1 MNSHSLFYVIVL
13 PIIWIAI
20 RGLQGVRS
28 RQTLLLLTSYLL
40 YASWGTGF
48 LALLL
53 LSSIA
58 NSFFGRLVKSR
69 PSVGRLWLGIAAN
82 VVLLGM
88 FKYARELMPLLSHT
102 RLAPTISYIVLP
114 IGISFWTFQALS
126 YLLDI
131 YRGENLDPS
140 FIEFSLYMAFWPTVL
155 SGPICRL
162 PSLLPQFRSTTNS
175 TLRDAARGMD
185 RICIGLF
192 MVALGGLLANGIHLD
207 QGVDHAFQISPANFR
222 GPDVWCLAFAYG
234 FDLFFNFAGYSHI
247 VIGAARLFGFELA
260 ENFNAPYISTT
271 PSEFWTRWHMSLSFW
286 IRDYLFLPLAML
298 NRSKFWRNCTLV
310 ISMLI
315 FGLWHKGTALL
326 ALWGIYHGILLVLH
340 RQWQELKRRMG
351 WNFAGHVPNVIS
363 WFVTIT
369 SICLGWTL
377 FRSNTLGRAF
387 TMLRSVLTILTY
399 SSITLPQSLYY
410 LVLVLALGYLG
421 TVKLGKLVSGRLH
434 SVRIPAE
441 MRFALYSI
449 AIYLG
454 VFHSAQTQAFA
465 YFKF

>member
-1 MNSHSLFYVIVL
+1 MMNSHSLFYVIVL

-222 GPDVWCLAFAYG
+222 GPDVWCLA
-234 FDLFFNFAGYSHI
+234 
-247 VIGAARLFGFELA
+247 
-260 ENFNAPYISTT
+260 
-271 PSEFWTRWHMSLSFW
+271 
-286 IRDYLFLPLAML
+286 
-298 NRSKFWRNCTLV
+298 
-310 ISMLI
+310 
-315 FGLWHKGTALL
+315 
-326 ALWGIYHGILLVLH
+326 
-340 RQWQELKRRMG
+340 
-351 WNFAGHVPNVIS
+351 
-363 WFVTIT
+363 
-369 SICLGWTL
+369 
-377 FRSNTLGRAF
+377 
-387 TMLRSVLTILTY
+387 
-399 SSITLPQSLYY
+399 
-410 LVLVLALGYLG
+410 
-421 TVKLGKLVSGRLH
+421 
-434 SVRIPAE
+434 
-441 MRFALYSI
+441 
-449 AIYLG
+449 
-454 VFHSAQTQAFA
+454 
-465 YFKF
+465 